1 VKTFLAIVALIALY
15 LLLFLCI
22 SIVHFRLLPVT
33 VVLYAALF
41 DAVLAAVTTMTI
53 VFGVLRRRL
62 PITSAEIALSLCVG
76 VLLAVIY
83 SIMVPTLIDRSLS
96 VYVLEKLQQHGGGIK
111 RDAIEDAIRQ
121 AYFGERR
128 VVDARLTEQLDSGTI
143 TIKDGCV
150 RLTPRGEFVVRL
162 SQLYR
167 RTMLPKRREL
177 MGAISNDLA
186 VPSQDSAPGI
196 AAACN

>member
-1 VKTFLAIVALIALY
+1 
-15 LLLFLCI
+15 
-22 SIVHFRLLPVT
+22 VHFRFVPVT

-41 DAVLAAVTTMTI
+41 DAVLAAAIMAVI
-53 VFGVLRRRL
+53 AFGLLRQRL
-62 PITSAEIALSLCVG
+62 PATAAEIALSLCVG
-76 VLLAVIY
+76 VLSAVIY

-96 VYVLEKLQQHGGGIK
+96 VYVLEKLHQYGGGIEQA
-111 RDAIEDAIRQ
+111 AIGEVIKQD
-121 AYFGERR
+121 YFDERR
-128 VVDARLTEQLDSGTI
+128 VIAARLTEQLDSGTI

-177 MGAISNDLA
+177 MGTISSDLA

-196 AAACN
+196 APACN